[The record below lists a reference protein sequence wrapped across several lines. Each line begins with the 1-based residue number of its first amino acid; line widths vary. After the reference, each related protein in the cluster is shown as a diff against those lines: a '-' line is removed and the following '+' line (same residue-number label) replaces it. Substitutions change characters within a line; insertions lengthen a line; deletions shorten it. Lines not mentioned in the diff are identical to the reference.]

1 MENATKALLIAGGVL
16 ISIILISLLVR
27 TYGNI
32 SNIKNQEI
40 TEKELQQIES
50 ENKEYT
56 KYIGKTVYGTEV
68 ITVIN
73 RAVSTTPRPQVSI
86 AFLEEG
92 YDYTIKKGK
101 KEKSYHVNQ
110 MQLSDIEEALNAG
123 LDSQSSAFGST
134 TESNG
139 QTILSG
145 LKGKAFKCD
154 KVEYDN
160 YTGKVNYIS
169 FQEIKISVNSIP
181 TP

>member
-92 YDYTIKKGK
+92 YDYTIKKVHL
-101 KEKSYHVNQ
+101 EVQQSQ
-110 MQLSDIEEALNAG
+110 MVKQFYLDLRVKHLNVIK
-123 LDSQSSAFGST
+123 L
-134 TESNG
+134 NMII
-139 QTILSG
+139 IL
-145 LKGKAFKCD
+145 
-154 KVEYDN
+154 ER
-160 YTGKVNYIS
+160 
-169 FQEIKISVNSIP
+169 
-181 TP
+181 